1 MFKRKLTRGLML
13 TMLLGML
20 VLPVAANPSTQN
32 CASASS
38 TTCSG

>member
-1 MFKRKLTRGLML
+1 MFKRKVTRGMML
-13 TMLLGML
+13 TLILGML
-20 VLPVAANPSTQN
+20 MLPVAANPTTQN